1 MAENNRKWFISGKPN
16 ENDYMDWW
24 NAYNNMDDS
33 TSLEDANTMT
43 NEWNEGSWNNGKDAA
58 TTYRNNGISF
68 SQFAESPAGKF
79 LLSRPRAREGIKES
93 YGLSDKV
100 GELLDKGDIN
110 TAMELA
116 KQEEQNNNTEV
127 LKEEKPVPGAKVEGN
142 TDNKEAVPETEATPE
157 ATTQAESNKDNKKA
171 AKEKKNYIAELG
183 KVIAKGAE
191 LGKAKGAELGKA
203 IAKGA
208 KKIANS
214 DIYKDYVYGN
224 SIGSVNNKEY
234 GKMAKKDKESNAVN
248 FLANEYPSLLTSVF
262 SRKSGKNMGQRLAGL
277 GELLAT
283 LGANAANGAL
293 AGFHGRNA
301 PDPVV
306 GRQAQMYNR
315 AYNEQI
321 ERDQKVLNANLDAKV
336 EYTDKLSRVNRTPSL
351 KDAPSGVK
359 SFVADIL
366 GAPKMDFDSFLEANE
381 RSLNLMVKEM
391 RDDYNSYHKIMPFEK
406 LGEKKE
412 VLLEQWYD
420 FATKK
425 MKEYY
430 NGYLNAHS
438 QYEAGLKK
446 QGIILA
452 NTSTELAN
460 TGTELSNAY
469 KELENYTKTLSN
481 EQQKQD
487 FIKSIEDRI
496 NGLRSLKYNNIKD
509 KFNTENELKAGL
521 INAIKGI
528 YTKTSGGG
536 IGGNASV
543 GIKGVATV
551 GGEASKNVGYTLDSL
566 ANMNIEKA
574 TEFANRFTNITGPQ
588 IKEWD
593 NWIDTQ
599 IKYLE
604 GIIRGLRNQRV
615 SQVKT
620 SDDILTGLGFDGKTP
635 VNKDFDHYRQILMG

>member
-24 NAYNNMDDS
+24 NAYNSMNDS
-33 TSLEDANTMT
+33 TSLEDANAMT

-79 LLSRPRAREGIKES
+79 LLSRPRARDGIKES

-100 GELLDKGDIN
+100 GELLDKGDIT

-116 KQEEQNNNTEV
+116 KQEEQNNNAEV
-127 LKEEKPVPGAKVEGN
+127 LKENPVPEVKTEPKAENTPEVEAEAETEPKVESN
-142 TDNKEAVPETEATPE
+142 TG
-157 ATTQAESNKDNKKA
+157 NKKA
-171 AKEKKNYIAELG
+171 ATENKNYL
-183 KVIAKGAE
+183 K
-191 LGKAKGAELGKA
+191 ELGKA

-214 DIYKDYVYGN
+214 GIYKDYVYGN
-224 SIGSVNNKEY
+224 EIGSVNNKEY
-234 GKMAKKDKESNAVN
+234 GDMAKRFKEANAVN

-283 LGANAANGAL
+283 LGANAAKGAL
-293 AGFHGRNA
+293 AGFHGQAA
-301 PDPVV
+301 PEPVV

-321 ERDQKVLNANLDAKV
+321 ERDQSVFNAANPAKV
-336 EYTDKLSRVNRTPSL
+336 EAADKLARINGAPNL
-351 KDAPSGVK
+351 KDAPYEVK
-359 SFVADIL
+359 RFAADIL
-366 GAPKMDFDSFLEANE
+366 GAPKIDFDSFLEANE
-381 RSLNLMVKEM
+381 RSLNSIVKNM
-391 RDDYNSYHKIMPFEK
+391 QRDYDRYHRDMPFEK

-430 NGYLNAHS
+430 NDYVVAHS
-438 QYEAGLKK
+438 QYEAGLRK
-446 QGIILA
+446 QGLILT
-452 NTSTELAN
+452 NTGTELTN

-509 KFNTENELKAGL
+509 RFNTENELKAGL
-521 INAIKGI
+521 IKAIKDI
-528 YTKTSGGG
+528 YIKTSNGG

-543 GIKGVATV
+543 GIKGVAAV
-551 GGEASKNVGYTLDSL
+551 GGEANKNVGYTLDSL

-599 IKYLE
+599 IEYLE
-604 GIIRGLRNQRV
+604 GIIKDLRSSRV
-615 SQVKT
+615 SQAKT
-620 SDDILTGLGFDGKTP
+620 SDDILTGLGFDGKSP

>member
-24 NAYNNMDDS
+24 NAYNSMDDS
-33 TSLEDANTMT
+33 TSLEDTNAMT

-79 LLSRPRAREGIKES
+79 LLSRPRARDGIKES

-116 KQEEQNNNTEV
+116 KQEEQNK
-127 LKEEKPVPGAKVEGN
+127 KEEPKAAEVPTPEATPEVETAPEAKTAPKVE
-142 TDNKEAVPETEATPE
+142 DNKEAAT
-157 ATTQAESNKDNKKA
+157 
-171 AKEKKNYIAELG
+171 EKKNYIAELG

-191 LGKAKGAELGKA
+191 LGIAKSAELGKA

-214 DIYKDYVYGN
+214 GMYKDYVYGN
-224 SIGSVNNKEY
+224 NIGSVNNKDY
-234 GKMAKKDKESNAVN
+234 GDKAKGLKESNAAN

-283 LGANAANGAL
+283 LGANAAKGAL
-293 AGFHGRNA
+293 AGFHGQA
-301 PDPVV
+301 VPEPVV

-336 EYTDKLSRVNRTPSL
+336 EYTDKLARVNKTPSL
-351 KDAPSGVK
+351 RDAPPEVK

-381 RSLNLMVKEM
+381 RSINLIVKNM
-391 RDDYNSYHKIMPFEK
+391 RDDYNSQHRDRPFEK
-406 LGEKKE
+406 LGEKGE
-412 VLLEQWYD
+412 VLLEQWED
-420 FATKK
+420 FANEK

-446 QGIILA
+446 QGIILS
-452 NTSTELAN
+452 NTGTELTN

-481 EQQKQD
+481 EQQKQE

-509 KFNTENELKAGL
+509 KFNTTNELRAGVL
-521 INAIKGI
+521 EAIKNI
-528 YTKTSGGG
+528 YTKTFGGG
-536 IGGNASV
+536 VDGNASV

-551 GGEASKNVGYTLDSL
+551 GGGASRNVTETLDSL
-566 ANMNIEKA
+566 ANQNIEKA
-574 TEFANRFTNITGPQ
+574 EEFVRRFDNITGPQ

-599 IKYLE
+599 IRYLE
-604 GIIRGLRNQRV
+604 GIIRELRSQRV

-620 SDDILTGLGFDGKTP
+620 SDDILTGLGFDGKSP
-635 VNKDFDHYRQILMG
+635 INKNFDYYRQMLMG

>member
-24 NAYNNMDDS
+24 NAYNSMNDS
-33 TSLEDANTMT
+33 TSLEDANAMT

-79 LLSRPRAREGIKES
+79 LLSRPRARDGIKES

-100 GELLDKGDIN
+100 GELLDKGDIT

-116 KQEEQNNNTEV
+116 KQEEQNKEV
-127 LKEEKPVPGAKVEGN
+127 LKEDQTSVPEVKTEPKAENTPEEEKAEVETKTAPKVE
-142 TDNKEAVPETEATPE
+142 TKTAPEPKV
-157 ATTQAESNKDNKKA
+157 ESNTEN
-171 AKEKKNYIAELG
+171 KNYLKELG
-183 KVIAKGAE
+183 KV
-191 LGKAKGAELGKA
+191 

-214 DIYKDYVYGN
+214 GIYKDYVYGN
-224 SIGSVNNKEY
+224 EIGSVNNKEH
-234 GKMAKKDKESNAVN
+234 GDMAKRFKEANAVN

-283 LGANAANGAL
+283 LGANAAKGAL
-293 AGFHGRNA
+293 AGFHGQA
-301 PDPVV
+301 VPEPVV

-321 ERDQKVLNANLDAKV
+321 ERDQSVFNAANPAKV
-336 EYTDKLSRVNRTPSL
+336 EAADKLARINRTHSL
-351 KDAPSGVK
+351 GNAPYEVK
-359 SFVADIL
+359 RFAADIL
-366 GAPKMDFDSFLEANE
+366 GAPKIDFDSFLEANE
-381 RSLNLMVKEM
+381 RSLNLIVKNM
-391 RDDYNSYHKIMPFEK
+391 QRDYDTYHRGMPFEK

-412 VLLEQWYD
+412 ALLEQWYD

-430 NGYLNAHS
+430 NDYVIAHS
-438 QYEAGLKK
+438 QYEAGLRK
-446 QGIILA
+446 QGLILS
-452 NTSTELAN
+452 NTGTELTN
-460 TGTELSNAY
+460 IGTELSNAY

-509 KFNTENELKAGL
+509 RFNTENELKAGL
-521 INAIKGI
+521 IKAIKDI
-528 YTKTSGGG
+528 YIKTSNGG

-551 GGEASKNVGYTLDSL
+551 GGEANKNVGYTLDSL

-599 IKYLE
+599 IEYLE
-604 GIIRGLRNQRV
+604 RIIKDLRSSRV
-615 SQVKT
+615 SQAKT
-620 SDDILTGLGFDGKTP
+620 SDDILTGLGFDGKSP

>member
-24 NAYNNMDDS
+24 NAYNSMTDS
-33 TSLEDANTMT
+33 TSLEDANAMA

-58 TTYRNNGISF
+58 ATYRNNGISF

-79 LLSRPRAREGIKES
+79 LLSRTRAIKGIKES

-100 GELLDKGDIN
+100 GELLDKGDIK
-110 TAMELA
+110 TATELA
-116 KQEEQNNNTEV
+116 EQEEQNKPSVVNAVVNGGDVAVPEADTPSTPSEPET
-127 LKEEKPVPGAKVEGN
+127 EEKPAPEVETAPEKVE
-142 TDNKEAVPETEATPE
+142 
-157 ATTQAESNKDNKKA
+157 DNKKA
-171 AKEKKNYIAELG
+171 ATENKNYL
-183 KVIAKGAE
+183 K
-191 LGKAKGAELGKA
+191 ELGKA

-234 GKMAKKDKESNAVN
+234 GNLAKKSKEANAAN

-301 PDPVV
+301 PEPVV
-306 GRQAQMYNR
+306 GRQAQMYNK

-321 ERDQKVLNANLDAKV
+321 ERDQKVFNANLDAKV
-336 EYTDKLSRVNRTPSL
+336 EYTDKLARVNKTPSL
-351 KDAPSGVK
+351 KYAPAEVK
-359 SFVADIL
+359 YFIAEVL

-381 RSLNLMVKEM
+381 RSLDLIVKGM
-391 RDDYNSYHKIMPFEK
+391 RDDYNSYHRAIPFEK
-406 LGEKKE
+406 LGEKGE

-446 QGIILA
+446 QGLILT
-452 NTSTELAN
+452 NTETELTN
-460 TGTELSNAY
+460 KGTELSNAY

-509 KFNTENELKAGL
+509 RFNTENELKAGL

-543 GIKGVATV
+543 GIKGVATI
-551 GGEASKNVGYTLDSL
+551 GGEANKNVGYTLDSL

-574 TEFANRFTNITGPQ
+574 VEFANRFTNITGPQ

-599 IKYLE
+599 IEYLE
-604 GIIRGLRNQRV
+604 RILKDLRSSRV
-615 SQVKT
+615 SQAKT
-620 SDDILTGLGFDGKTP
+620 SDDILTSLGFDGKSP

>member
-24 NAYNNMDDS
+24 NAYNSMDDS
-33 TSLEDANTMT
+33 TSLEDTNAMT

-79 LLSRPRAREGIKES
+79 LLSRPRARDGIKES

-116 KQEEQNNNTEV
+116 KQEEQNKEV
-127 LKEEKPVPGAKVEGN
+127 LKEEPKATDQASVPEAETETAPEKVESN
-142 TDNKEAVPETEATPE
+142 TE
-157 ATTQAESNKDNKKA
+157 NKKA
-171 AKEKKNYIAELG
+171 ATENKNYLKELG
-183 KVIAKGAE
+183 KV
-191 LGKAKGAELGKA
+191 

-214 DIYKDYVYGN
+214 GIYKDYVYGN
-224 SIGSVNNKEY
+224 NIGSVNNKDY
-234 GKMAKKDKESNAVN
+234 GYIASRVKENNAAN

-321 ERDQKVLNANLDAKV
+321 ERDQNVFNAANPARV
-336 EYTDKLSRVNRTPSL
+336 EYADKFARIARTPNL
-351 KDAPSGVK
+351 KSAPPEVK
-359 SFVADIL
+359 RFAAEVL
-366 GAPKMDFDSFLEANE
+366 GAPKIDFDSFLEENKSSQALLVEKMQRDYDKAN
-381 RSLNLMVKEM
+381 K
-391 RDDYNSYHKIMPFEK
+391 DMPFET
-406 LGEKKE
+406 LGEEEKSALIK
-412 VLLEQWYD
+412 QWND
-420 FATKK
+420 EANKK
-425 MKEYY
+425 MKGYY
-430 NGYLNAHS
+430 NDYENAHS
-438 QYEAGLKK
+438 QYEAGLRK
-446 QGIILA
+446 QGLILS
-452 NTSTELAN
+452 NTGTELTN

-469 KELENYTKTLSN
+469 KELENYAKTLSN

-509 KFNTENELKAGL
+509 RFTTENELKEGL
-521 INAIKGI
+521 LRAIRNI
-528 YTKTSGGG
+528 YIQTTGGG
-536 IGGNASV
+536 VGGNASV
-543 GIKGVATV
+543 GIKGVANV
-551 GGEASKNVGYTLDSL
+551 GGQANKNVTETLDRI
-566 ANMNIEKA
+566 AKMNIEKA
-574 TEFANRFTNITGPQ
+574 NELANRFTNITVPQ

-593 NWIDTQ
+593 NWIDSQ
-599 IKYLE
+599 IEYLE
-604 GIIRGLRNQRV
+604 GILKDLRSSRV

-620 SDDILTGLGFDGKTP
+620 SDDILTSLGFDGKSP
-635 VNKDFDHYRQILMG
+635 VNKNFDHYRQILMG